1 MQITTLIENLVYQS
15 GLIAEHGLSFY
26 LEGYNKKI
34 LFDTGQSGHFIE
46 NAKVLGIDISEVD
59 ALVISHGHYDHT
71 GGLEAFL
78 KLNAKASIYM
88 KPAALDA
95 KYHGEKRFIGTSL
108 DSHLLDNRIHLVE
121 EIIEIDKGV
130 FVMPDSPLVHAL
142 DSSFCGFKIKKGDQF
157 EEDTFTDELFLT
169 IVSSGKIS
177 IISSCSHRGISNMIN
192 EAVRTFLL
200 PVDLILGGFHL
211 KNSTQEQYDEVV
223 AYLRELKPERL
234 GVSHCTG
241 IEKFCELKKD
251 LSFPVFYNMT
261 GNRITI

>member
-78 KLNAKASIYM
+78 KLNAKASIFM

-108 DSHLLDNRIHLVE
+108 DSHLLNNRIHLVE

-157 EEDTFTDELFLT
+157 EEDTFIDELFLT
-169 IVSSGKIS
+169 IVRSGKMS

-211 KNSTQEQYDEVV
+211 KYSTQEQYDEVV